1 MKRFYSL
8 LAVVSIL
15 SFSYGQSWLGAYQGI
30 LDSYVTSKGVKY
42 KKLKSKE
49 MATLDQVT
57 AAIAAEKATGS
68 QADKMA
74 YYLNAYNAW
83 MLKIASDRYPTGSIL
98 AGDDK
103 IFERKLIKVGGK
115 TMSLNDLEHG
125 IIRKQFGD
133 ARIHFAVNCASESCP
148 PLSKT
153 AFTGQNVNSELHK
166 LTMAFINS
174 KYGVSQK
181 GSALHVSKLFEWY
194 AKDFKKDSKDGTV
207 LGYIK
212 QYKQVSG
219 SPALQYAEYSWKLNE
234 A

>member
-1 MKRFYSL
+1 MKRLYSL
-8 LAVVSIL
+8 ITVISLF
-15 SFSYGQSWLGAYQGI
+15 SFSYGQSWLGAYQGV

-42 KKLKSKE
+42 KKLKSKDA
-49 MATLDQVT
+49 ATIDQVT
-57 AAIAAEKATGS
+57 AAIAAEKPSGS
-68 QADKMA
+68 DADKLA

-83 MLKIASDRYPTGSIL
+83 MLKIALDRYPIDSIL
-98 AGDDK
+98 SGDDK

-115 TMSLNDLEHG
+115 TMSLNDLEHNV
-125 IIRKQFGD
+125 IRKKFGD

-153 AFTGQNVNSELHK
+153 AFTGENLNNELHK
-166 LTMAFINS
+166 LTTAFINS

-181 GSALHVSKLFEWY
+181 GEALHVSKLFEWY
-194 AKDFKKDSKDGTV
+194 AKDFKKDSKDGSV

-212 QYKQVSG
+212 QYKKVSG

-234 A
+234 N